1 MVAGCTGLFFLKFL
15 VQPVEL
21 FDIILKTSV
30 CKKQNNPF

>member
-1 MVAGCTGLFFLKFL
+1 MVAGCTGLFFNFL
-15 VQPVEL
+15 YNPVEL